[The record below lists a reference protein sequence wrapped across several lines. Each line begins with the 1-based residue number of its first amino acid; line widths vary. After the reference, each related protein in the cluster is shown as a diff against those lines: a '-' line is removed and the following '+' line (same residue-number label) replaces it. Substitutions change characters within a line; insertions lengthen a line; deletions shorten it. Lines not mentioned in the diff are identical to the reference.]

1 MLVLHYCPGACSI
14 AAHISLEESG
24 LPYGVRPVHFSRG
37 DHLTAEFRAINPL
50 AQVPVLE
57 TGNVLITQNVA
68 ILTYIADQAPQAGL
82 LPAES
87 LARAEALSLLGFL
100 SSEVHTAFGAIFG
113 AARLVTSEAA
123 QAELVASRRARL
135 DELFHQIDGRLAGRE
150 FAVGDKFGVV
160 DAYLTPFFRWASLIG
175 MPTAPYAH
183 YGAHQARMNARP
195 AVRRVDDREESAKAA
210 A

>member
-14 AAHISLEESG
+14 AAHILLEESG
-24 LPYGVRPVHFSRG
+24 LPYAVRPVHFAKG
-37 DHLTAEFRAINPL
+37 DHLTPEFRAINPL

-57 TGNVLITQNVA
+57 SGSVRITQNVA

-82 LPAES
+82 LPTEP

-100 SSEVHTAFGAIFG
+100 SSEVHSAFAAIFG
-113 AARLVTSEAA
+113 AGRLVASESA

-135 DELFHQIDGRLAGRE
+135 DELFRQIDGRLAGRTY
-150 FAVGDKFGVV
+150 AIGDRFGVC

-175 MPTAPYAH
+175 MPTDPYPH
-183 YGAHQARMNARP
+183 YVAHQARVSARP
-195 AVRRVDDREESAKAA
+195 AVQRVDAREESARAA